1 MHVKHNFASFQ
12 FRKNGPV
19 SLLSFSF
26 FKAESTFTI
35 AIFYEWSVVGY
46 ANEGDWERDGGWGIS
61 DISHPVRL
69 PLRLETNTQMW
80 LKTKRKCPCNRR
92 SVFFFFLLVC
102 FFWATHKQKI
112 RELAAERVFIKGVTS
127 GRAGVSKL
135 RCNRG
140 LLSRFRSFQKMFPT
154 HPRLFPSS
162 SSHSPLLSLLPSQ
175 AWSLHRGGGPKN
187 PLRQHCQCITSQ
199 HHQTA
204 NPTNWA

>member
-1 MHVKHNFASFQ
+1 M
-12 FRKNGPV
+12 
-19 SLLSFSF
+19 
-26 FKAESTFTI
+26 
-35 AIFYEWSVVGY
+35 
-46 ANEGDWERDGGWGIS
+46 
-61 DISHPVRL
+61 RL
-69 PLRLETNTQMW
+69 PLRLETNTQMG

-92 SVFFFFLLVC
+92 SVGFFFFLLVC
-102 FFWATHKQKI
+102 FFRATHKQKI
-112 RELAAERVFIKGVTS
+112 RELVAARVFIKGVTS

-162 SSHSPLLSLLPSQ
+162 SSSHSPLLSLLPSQ

-199 HHQTA
+199 QHQTA
-204 NPTNWA
+204 NPTN

>member
-1 MHVKHNFASFQ
+1 M
-12 FRKNGPV
+12 
-19 SLLSFSF
+19 
-26 FKAESTFTI
+26 
-35 AIFYEWSVVGY
+35 
-46 ANEGDWERDGGWGIS
+46 
-61 DISHPVRL
+61 
-69 PLRLETNTQMW
+69 PLQSPL
-80 LKTKRKCPCNRR
+80 
-92 SVFFFFLLVC
+92 SVFFFLVC
-102 FFWATHKQKI
+102 FFRATHKQKI
-112 RELAAERVFIKGVTS
+112 RELAAARVFIKGVTS

-199 HHQTA
+199 QHQTA
-204 NPTNWA
+204 NPTN

>member
-1 MHVKHNFASFQ
+1 MERGRLCKWGRLRKRWRMRHIGYLTSCETSPSVRDKHTDVT
-12 FRKNGPV
+12 KNKAKM
-19 SLLSFSF
+19 SLQSPLS
-26 FKAESTFTI
+26 
-35 AIFYEWSVVGY
+35 V
-46 ANEGDWERDGGWGIS
+46 
-61 DISHPVRL
+61 
-69 PLRLETNTQMW
+69 
-80 LKTKRKCPCNRR
+80 
-92 SVFFFFLLVC
+92 FFFLLVC

-162 SSHSPLLSLLPSQ
+162 SSSSHSPLLSLLPSQ